1 MGIMNETIGF
11 DTVITGA
18 LVFDGCGGLPQRED
32 VALAGGKIAARGQ
45 HLATGANTQ
54 VIDASDQWLMPG
66 LLDIHTHLD
75 LEVEIDSALGEAVR
89 HGTTTAI
96 VGNCSLGVAFG
107 AQARHDQN
115 PVVDCFARVENIPKH
130 VLQKCVDALTWDT
143 PAGYLQHFDAI
154 ALGPNIAPLLPHSM
168 LRIEV
173 MGLQDSISRDPSD
186 AEIQQMNDLL
196 FDALQHGYI
205 GFSTDALPF
214 HFLAND
220 PNKASRIPTQF
231 ATDKELRTLTNTL
244 RDHDRV
250 WQATPDP
257 ENRPRTLKRFLLTS
271 GRLYG
276 KPLRLSALAALD
288 FIADRRASKLCGLL
302 GGLFNSRLLQGKFH
316 FQALSAPFKM
326 WGDGVTTPLLEE
338 IPSTARLIACELDDR
353 EGRLALL
360 NDPEFIEEFKHDWFN
375 GKSGFNFSRKLGD
388 MFVEMCPVA
397 EWTGLSLGD
406 IYQRLLSFQKNFGSV
421 KTSPEIEFF
430 RDCHAPIG
438 DEADFLM
445 HLLRAFDKDL
455 RWWMVVANDRPEQ
468 VKQALFNP
476 NNLPGFNDSGAH
488 LTNLA
493 FFDGNLLTLQ
503 IAQRDSLQLVA
514 RAVQRLTTEPAE
526 FFGLDVG
533 TLDIGAQA
541 DIVLIDPD
549 QLAQYDSD
557 AHRIM
562 IYREIFENQQLVNRS
577 DGVVSGVFI
586 AGERVWSGKVFGP
599 ALGSRKLGR
608 VLTYAGR
615 KS

>member
-1 MGIMNETIGF
+1 MNETPDF
-11 DTVITGA
+11 DIIIKGA
-18 LVFDGCGGLPQRED
+18 LVFDGSGGPAVRED
-32 VALAGGKIAARGQ
+32 VAVVDGKITARGQ
-45 HLATGANTQ
+45 NLHAGSNTQ
-54 VIDASDQWLMPG
+54 VIDASGQWLMPG

-75 LEVEIDSALGEAVR
+75 LEVEIDPALGEAVR

-107 AQARHDQN
+107 AQAQQDQN

-130 VLQKCVDALTWDT
+130 VLQKCADALTWDT
-143 PAGYLQHFDAI
+143 PAGYLQHFDDI
-154 ALGPNIAPLLPHSM
+154 ALGPNIAPLIPHSM

-173 MGLQDSISRDPSD
+173 MGLQDSISRDPSE
-186 AEIQQMNDLL
+186 AEIEKMNQLL
-196 FDALQHGYI
+196 HDALQQGYI

-214 HFLAND
+214 HYLAND

-231 ATDKELRTLTNTL
+231 VTDEELRSLTDIV
-244 RDHDRV
+244 RDLDRV

-257 ENRPRTLKRFLLTS
+257 ENRLRMLKRFFLTS
-271 GRLYG
+271 GRFYG
-276 KPLRLSALAALD
+276 KPLRLSALAAMD
-288 FIADRRASKLCGLL
+288 FIADRRASAAFGFLGRLL
-302 GGLFNSRLLQGKFH
+302 NSRLVQGKFH

-338 IPSTARLIACELDDR
+338 IPSTARLIACELEDR
-353 EGRLALL
+353 QGRLALL
-360 NDPEFIEEFKHDWFN
+360 NDPKFIKEFKHDWFKS
-375 GKSGFNFSRKLGD
+375 KSGFNFSRNLNE
-388 MFVEMCPVA
+388 MFVEWCPVA
-397 EWTGLSLGD
+397 DWMGHSLGE
-406 IYQRLLSFQKNFGSV
+406 IYQRLLTFQKNFGSV
-421 KTSPEIEFF
+421 KDSVEIEFF
-430 RDCHAPIG
+430 RTCPDPIG

-445 HLLRAFDKDL
+445 HLLREFDKDL
-455 RWWMVVANDRPEQ
+455 RWWMIVANDRPE
-468 VKQALFNP
+468 KIKEALFNP

-503 IAQRDSLQLVA
+503 IAQQESIELVA
-514 RAVQRLTTEPAE
+514 RAVQRLTSEPAE

-533 TLDIGAQA
+533 TLNIGAQA
-541 DIVLIDPD
+541 DIVLIDPE
-549 QLAQYDSD
+549 QLARYDSD

-562 IYREIFENQQLVNRS
+562 IYREIFENEQLVNRS

-586 AGERVWSGKVFGP
+586 AGERVWTGNYFGP

-615 KS
+615 DS

>member
-1 MGIMNETIGF
+1 MNETTDF
-11 DTVITGA
+11 DTVISGA
-18 LVFDGCGGLPQRED
+18 LVFDGYGGSPQQED
-32 VALAGGKIAARGQ
+32 VALRDGAIAARGS
-45 HLATGANTQ
+45 HLTISERTQ
-54 VIDASDQWLMPG
+54 IIDASGQWLMPG

-75 LEVEIDSALGEAVR
+75 LEVEIDPALGEAVR

-107 AQARHDQN
+107 AQAQPNQN

-130 VLQKCVDALTWDT
+130 VLQKCADALTWNT
-143 PAGYLQHFDAI
+143 PAGYLQHFDSV

-173 MGLQDSISRDPSD
+173 MGLHDSISRDPSD
-186 AEIQQMNDLL
+186 AEIQQMNEILQA
-196 FDALQHGYI
+196 ALEHGYI
-205 GFSTDALPF
+205 GLSTDALPF

-231 ATDKELRTLTNTL
+231 ASDKELKTLTHTL
-244 RDHDRV
+244 RNLDRV

-257 ENRPRTLKRFLLTS
+257 ENRLRMLKRFLLTS

-288 FIADRRASKLCGLL
+288 FIADRRASTVCALL

-338 IPSTARLIACELDDR
+338 FPSTAKLMACELDDR
-353 EGRLALL
+353 EARLALL
-360 NDPEFIEEFKHDWFN
+360 NNAQFIQEFKHDWFN
-375 GKSGFNFSRKLGD
+375 NKSGFNFSRNLD
-388 MFVEMCPVA
+388 EMIVEWCPVA
-397 EWTGLSLGD
+397 DWMGQSLGA
-406 IYQRLLSFQKNFGSV
+406 IYRRLVNFQKNFGSV
-421 KTSPEIEFF
+421 KTSPEKEFF
-430 RDCHAPIG
+430 RTCADPIG

-445 HLLRAFDKDL
+445 HLLREFDKDL
-455 RWWMVVANDRPEQ
+455 RWWMIVANDRPEK
-468 VKQALFNP
+468 VKKALFNP

-503 IAQRDSLQLVA
+503 IAQRDSMALVA
-514 RAVQRLTTEPAE
+514 RAVQRLTSEPAE

-533 TLDIGAQA
+533 TLEVGAQA

-557 AHRIM
+557 AHRTM
-562 IYREIFENQQLVNRS
+562 IYRDIFQNEQLVNRS
-577 DGVVSGVFI
+577 DGVVTGVFI
-586 AGERVWSGKVFGP
+586 AGERVWSGKFFGP
-599 ALGSRKLGR
+599 ALGIRKLGR

-615 KS
+615 RSTP